1 MNITENSSGGFH
13 VTLKKSAATN
23 SQKKLSI
30 PGSAVVLRETTT
42 YLDLVTGKQYV
53 VTTEAD
59 EFDRGRFNGQ
69 RL

>member
-23 SQKKLSI
+23 AQKKLSI

-42 YLDLVTGKQYV
+42 YLDLATRRQFV
-53 VTTEAD
+53 VTIEAD
-59 EFDRGRFNGQ
+59 EVVQGRFNGKG
-69 RL
+69 L